1 MPVCGQSLFGSNNNY
16 IKVGNGQ
23 FMSVEG
29 SNTSERLILSDLR
42 IPYDQIF
49 KGKFTIN
56 PNQEDFALTCSY
68 DTFIVTFL
76 AIKVI
81 YNPKS
86 VIEEDNYL
94 NWSYKKTKDNKYYIG
109 KMLVLTGNSINKV
122 PDILITNPSSKYD
135 VTIEVMMGMLK
146 SDLIVNETLDLYL
159 TSQSISELSLNK
171 LKIETDDNFDEYVEF
186 TLVPENDEQIEK
198 QRFSINSTIPIS
210 GIKIDVSIFG
220 WQWVSGS
227 MSSSLDWFYDNFDIE
242 VDEDRQ
248 GNTLYVYNGPKVGER
263 KIRLYIN
270 AD

>member
-1 MPVCGQSLFGSNNNY
+1 MPVCGGSLFGSNNNY

-23 FMSVEG
+23 FMAVEG
-29 SNTSERLILSDLR
+29 ANTVERLILSDLR
-42 IPYDQIF
+42 IPYDQLF

-56 PNQEDFALTCSY
+56 PEQEDFALVCSY
-68 DTFIVTFL
+68 DTFMVTFL

-94 NWSYKKTKDNKYYIG
+94 NWSYQGATGSFNIG

-146 SDLIVNETLDLYL
+146 SDLVVKNTIDLYL

-171 LKIETDDNFDEYVEF
+171 LKIEEDENFDKYVEF
-186 TLVPENDEQIEK
+186 TLVSENDDQIEK
-198 QRFSINSTIPIS
+198 QRFSIDSSIPIS
-210 GIKIDVSIFG
+210 GIKINVSLFG

-227 MSSSLDWFYDNFDIE
+227 MNSSLDWFYDNFDSEI
-242 VDEDRQ
+242 DEDRQ
-248 GNTLYVYNGPKVGER
+248 ENTLYVYNGPKVAER
-263 KIRLYIN
+263 KFRLYVN
-270 AD
+270 VD